1 MSVHFYIIIH
11 MKYNHFIL
19 LPSSFIWLWKC
30 AYAAEFDGQGLHQEA
45 RRSVLYL
52 AVYRPQLQLL
62 PASVI
67 VVGWVFFKLLFFC
80 FDSQVL
86 RRVIACKGTTS
97 IIHQFVGKARSYPTY
112 SNEPFC
118 FRFDL
123 PLGKKHLPFRFY
135 PQLHHHPPLCV
146 RRIKKVSNP
155 FENCAKLTWSLHLKK
170 AFTSEAIFESL
181 CLKITKN

>member
-52 AVYRPQLQLL
+52 AVFRPQLQLL

-118 FRFDL
+118 FRFGL
-123 PLGKKHLPFRFY
+123 PLGKKHPPFRFY

-146 RRIKKVSNP
+146 RRKKKASNP
-155 FENCAKLTWSLHLKK
+155 FENCAKLTWSLHVKK
-170 AFTSEAIFESL
+170 SFYERQSYFWVTVFEN
-181 CLKITKN
+181 C